1 MLDAIP
7 LFEDPLRNLN
17 MSKLEIVES
26 WSVSDL
32 DKNHSVIAEF
42 SIVPVGSGETS
53 VSRYVAAAVN
63 AFKNMKGLD
72 FEVTPMGT
80 VLAADNLGTIFEAV
94 RQAHETVMAMGVKR
108 LVSTLRIDDRR
119 DKPRTMDDKVKAV
132 EQYMRE
138 A

>member
-1 MLDAIP
+1 
-7 LFEDPLRNLN
+7 
-17 MSKLEIVES
+17 
-26 WSVSDL
+26 L

-80 VLAADNLGTIFEAV
+80 VLAANDLDTVLEVVRRAHEAV
-94 RQAHETVMAMGVKR
+94 MAEGVKR
-108 LVSTLRIDDRR
+108 VVSTLRIDDRR
-119 DKPRTMDDKVKAV
+119 DKARTMDDKVKAV
-132 EQYMRE
+132 LHDAR
-138 A
+138 AVKPRL